1 MEERKLISF
10 VVRIFWQGWGGSWLS
25 NQVDLSS
32 VLAYT
37 NRIEGK
43 KAKFN
48 KFENILSKEKLD
60 SNGFICFLLCSKH
73 ILIFWGKY
81 KSNKFEII

>member
-1 MEERKLISF
+1 MSSEFFDRDEGRAGYLIKLI
-10 VVRIFWQGWGGSWLS
+10 
-25 NQVDLSS
+25 LSS

-48 KFENILSKEKLD
+48 KFENIK
-60 SNGFICFLLCSKH
+60 
-73 ILIFWGKY
+73 
-81 KSNKFEII
+81 

>member
-1 MEERKLISF
+1 MSSEFFDRDEGGAGYLIKLI
-10 VVRIFWQGWGGSWLS
+10 
-25 NQVDLSS
+25 LSS

-37 NRIEGK
+37 NRIEGE

-73 ILIFWGKY
+73 ILIFLGKY

>member
-1 MEERKLISF
+1 MSSEFFDRDEGGAGYLIKLI
-10 VVRIFWQGWGGSWLS
+10 
-25 NQVDLSS
+25 LSS

-73 ILIFWGKY
+73 ILIFRGKY

>member
-1 MEERKLISF
+1 M
-10 VVRIFWQGWGGSWLS
+10 
-25 NQVDLSS
+25 
-32 VLAYT
+32 LAYT

-73 ILIFWGKY
+73 ILIFQGKY

>member
-1 MEERKLISF
+1 MSSEFFDRDEGGAGYLIKLILF
-10 VVRIFWQGWGGSWLS
+10 
-25 NQVDLSS
+25 S

-73 ILIFWGKY
+73 ILIFLGKY

>member
-1 MEERKLISF
+1 MLSEFFDRDEGGAGYLIKLI
-10 VVRIFWQGWGGSWLS
+10 
-25 NQVDLSS
+25 LSS

-48 KFENILSKEKLD
+48 KFENILSKEKFEPQL
-60 SNGFICFLLCSKH
+60 NCCS
-73 ILIFWGKY
+73 
-81 KSNKFEII
+81 